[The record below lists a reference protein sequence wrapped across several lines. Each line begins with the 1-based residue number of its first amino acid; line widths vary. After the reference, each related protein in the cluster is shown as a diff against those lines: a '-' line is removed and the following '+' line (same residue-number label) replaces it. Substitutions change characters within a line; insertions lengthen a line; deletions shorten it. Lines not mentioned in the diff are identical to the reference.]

1 MLAVGFDFDHTLGI
15 DNKLERRVALE
26 MLDELARAQAVSY
39 DPADAGAAVDEM
51 LHQSRSGGMP
61 LETALAGFFDR
72 FVELGDKAPEVTEQ
86 YEQRVV
92 ALAPQLVEALPG
104 LHEMLADLQNM
115 GAPYAILTNGW
126 SPLQEEKARLVG
138 FEGPVFVSER
148 IGVRKPSREAFEFLA
163 KHFGAPPAA
172 VWYVGDDPALDCA
185 AARACGMT
193 SVWFDWEGRS
203 YPQELEPPNFVI
215 HSLSEL
221 PALLKVKIKE

>member
-15 DNKLERRVALE
+15 DNKLERGVALD
-26 MLDELARAQAVSY
+26 MLRELALAQAVTY
-39 DPADAGAAVDEM
+39 DPADAEAAVDEM
-51 LHQSRSGGMP
+51 LRECRSGGIP
-61 LETALAGFFDR
+61 LETALAGFFDT
-72 FVELGDKAPEVTEQ
+72 FVELGDRAPEVCEQ
-86 YEQRVV
+86 FEQRVV

-104 LHEMLADLQNM
+104 LHDMLAALQKS
-115 GAPYAILTNGW
+115 GVPYAILTNGW

-148 IGVRKPSREAFEFLA
+148 IGLRKPSRDAFEFLA

-185 AARACGMT
+185 AARAAGMK
-193 SVWFDWEGRS
+193 SVWFDWEGRT
-203 YPQELEPPNFVI
+203 YPQELEPPNLVI

-221 PALLKVKIKE
+221 PKLLQGQD

>member
-26 MLDELARAQAVSY
+26 MLAELAQTQRVAYDSAQA
-39 DPADAGAAVDEM
+39 DLAVDEM
-51 LHQSRSGGMP
+51 LQQYRSGGLP
-61 LETALAGFFDR
+61 LETALPGFFDR
-72 FVELGDKAPEVTEQ
+72 FVELGDRAPEVSEQ
-86 YEQRVV
+86 FEQRVV

-104 LHEMLADLQNM
+104 LHEMLAELRK
-115 GAPYAILTNGW
+115 GGVPYAILTNGW
-126 SPLQEEKARLVG
+126 SPLQEEKARIVG
-138 FEGPVFVSER
+138 FEGPVYVSER

-172 VWYVGDDPALDCA
+172 VWYVGDDPAIDCA
-185 AARACGMT
+185 AAHAAGMK

-221 PALLKVKIKE
+221 PALLQGQD

>member
-15 DNKLERRVALE
+15 DNKLERRVALQ
-26 MLDELARAQAVSY
+26 MLEELAGTQAVAY
-39 DPADAGAAVDEM
+39 DPAEAEGAVDEM
-51 LHQSRSGGMP
+51 LHQSRSGGLP

-72 FVELGDKAPEVTEQ
+72 FVELGDRAPEVSEQ
-86 YEQRVV
+86 FEQRVV
-92 ALAPQLVEALPG
+92 ALAPELVEALPG
-104 LHEMLADLQNM
+104 LHDMLAELQKN
-115 GAPYAILTNGW
+115 GVPYAILTNGW
-126 SPLQEEKARLVG
+126 SPLQEEKARIVG

-172 VWYVGDDPALDCA
+172 VLYVGDDPALDCA
-185 AARACGMT
+185 AARAAGMK

-203 YPQELEPPNFVI
+203 YPQELEAPNFVI

-221 PALLKVKIKE
+221 PALLQGQD

>member
-1 MLAVGFDFDHTLGI
+1 MLA
-15 DNKLERRVALE
+15 E
-26 MLDELARAQAVSY
+26 
-39 DPADAGAAVDEM
+39 
-51 LHQSRSGGMP
+51 
-61 LETALAGFFDR
+61 
-72 FVELGDKAPEVTEQ
+72 
-86 YEQRVV
+86 
-92 ALAPQLVEALPG
+92 
-104 LHEMLADLQNM
+104 LQNM